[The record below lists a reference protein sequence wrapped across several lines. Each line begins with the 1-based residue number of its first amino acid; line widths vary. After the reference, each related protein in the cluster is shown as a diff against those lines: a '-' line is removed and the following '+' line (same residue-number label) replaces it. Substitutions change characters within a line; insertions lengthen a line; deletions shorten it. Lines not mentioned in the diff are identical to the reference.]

1 MYSIVTWNSSK
12 QYNMIY
18 FIFRSIPESKEES
31 EDDSKAV
38 DDIVEDEDRQIWQE
52 DDSWNIEMMGNVL
65 VQ

>member
-12 QYNMIY
+12 QCNMIY